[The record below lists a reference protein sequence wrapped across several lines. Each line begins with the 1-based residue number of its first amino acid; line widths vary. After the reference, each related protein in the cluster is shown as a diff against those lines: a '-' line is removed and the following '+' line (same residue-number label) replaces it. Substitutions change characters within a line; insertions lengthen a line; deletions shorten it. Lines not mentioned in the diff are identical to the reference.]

1 MRAEDIQL
9 DLGPVS
15 KLVPHSVR
23 VFTFSSQRPAKFSK
37 KTSPAALSISAHS
50 LGWPQENEPDWMK
63 FLYAA
68 AGGVSEETFP
78 AALSILAHTLAKA
91 KEKRLTAQRFSSQR
105 VAKFREKLSRL
116 H

>member
-1 MRAEDIQL
+1 MKWQGLRR
-9 DLGPVS
+9 
-15 KLVPHSVR
+15 KVR
-23 VFTFSSQRPAKFSK
+23 CWIEVLIAAGGEVLEKTF
-37 KTSPAALSISAHS
+37 PAALSISAHS
-50 LGWPQENEPDWMK
+50 LGWPQENESDWIK

-78 AALSILAHTLAKA
+78 AALSILGHTLAKA

-105 VAKFREKLSRL
+105 VAKFRKKLSRL